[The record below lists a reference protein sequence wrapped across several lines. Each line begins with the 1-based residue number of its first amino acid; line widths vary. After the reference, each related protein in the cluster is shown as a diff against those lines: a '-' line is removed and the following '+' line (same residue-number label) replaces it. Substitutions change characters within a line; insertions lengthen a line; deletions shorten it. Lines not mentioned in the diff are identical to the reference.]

1 MYVHIYRKLYIKSR
15 RCTPILSHTHTL
27 SLPSSLLF
35 SSPLFFVEGIGFI
48 FHCSL
53 GLITMAS
60 MFRSLSVVMV
70 FTALLSAELSV
81 QLTHP
86 SDVQALM
93 DVKAALDPS
102 TIQPGSC
109 VITWDFSLDPCDH
122 LFSDEAFSC
131 GINCEKE
138 GEAAEKEGLLRITS
152 VKLDSFGYGGSLSP
166 SIGNLTFLQYLQVSG
181 NNLSGPIPE
190 AVSHLAQLSFLDLS
204 HNAFSGSIP
213 GPIFGSLT
221 SLRSLN
227 LAGNCL
233 SGRWPPATDN
243 TNNLSGLTE
252 LRLYSNSLSGS
263 IPSDLRSFKE
273 LQILDLSTNAFYGD
287 IPLHFPPMAISI
299 SLKNNRL
306 SGEFS
311 QAHVKGLSPLLNV
324 LDLSG
329 NNLSGPVD
337 ISLFKH
343 PSLQQL
349 NLSYNAF
356 TDIADGSEDS
366 TRSGKSGNS
375 SVNTTTG
382 ADDGNANKSEMV
394 AIDLSYN
401 HISGRLPTIFASME
415 RLASLSLSHNAF
427 SGRIEPVYALKA
439 LAGIVGLEP
448 LRRLMLDGNYLSGPL
463 PPLFMRLL
471 PNNIV
476 ASFVDNCL
484 LNCPSRFFFCQG
496 GTQKPD
502 NICRIFDTKEEEEGV

>member
-1 MYVHIYRKLYIKSR
+1 
-15 RCTPILSHTHTL
+15 
-27 SLPSSLLF
+27 
-35 SSPLFFVEGIGFI
+35 
-48 FHCSL
+48 
-53 GLITMAS
+53 MAS
-60 MFRSLSVVMV
+60 MVRSLSVVMV
-70 FTALLSAELSV
+70 FTALLCAELSV
-81 QLTHP
+81 QMTHP
-86 SDVQALM
+86 ADVQALM

-102 TIQPGSC
+102 TIQPSSC
-109 VITWDFSLDPCDH
+109 VFTWDFSLDPCDH

-131 GINCEKE
+131 GINCDKE
-138 GEAAEKEGLLRITS
+138 GEAAAAAEKERLLRITS

-190 AVSHLAQLSFLDLS
+190 TVSHLAQLSFLDLS
-204 HNAFSGSIP
+204 HNTFSGSIP
-213 GPIFGSLT
+213 GTVFGSLT

-227 LAGNCL
+227 LAGNRL
-233 SGRWPPATDN
+233 SGRWPPDSDN
-243 TNNLSGLTE
+243 NNLSGLIE

-263 IPSDLRSFKE
+263 IPSDLSSFKE
-273 LQILDLSTNAFYGD
+273 LQILDLSNNDFYGD

-329 NNLSGPVD
+329 NNLSGPLD

-366 TRSGKSGNS
+366 ARSVKPANS

-382 ADDGNANKSEMV
+382 DDDGNVNKSEMV

-401 HISGRLPTIFASME
+401 HISGSLPTIFASME

-427 SGRIEPVYALKA
+427 SGRIEPMYALKA

-496 GTQKPD
+496 GSQKPD
-502 NICRIFDTKEEEEGV
+502 NICRIFDTEEEGV